1 MGQHGKPAGPSLLK
15 TKNIMIT
22 KTSSPAFFAPVTL
35 KQLDAHGALKE
46 TKFDAQFKR
55 IKQSAF
61 DALMQANQVR
71 QKQRQEA
78 IDNGV
83 DVSEQ
88 AKQEAFDLLNTHM
101 VGWSG
106 VQDEGQN
113 NIPFSTKELAEL
125 CEEHTGLLVAIVQ
138 AFYASFSPAAAAHL
152 AAKN

>member
-1 MGQHGKPAGPSLLK
+1 
-15 TKNIMIT
+15 MII

-35 KQLDAHGALKE
+35 KQLDSHGALKE
-46 TKFDAQFKR
+46 IKFDAQFKR

-61 DALMQANQVR
+61 DTLMQENQLK

-78 IDNGV
+78 VDNGI
-83 DVSEQ
+83 DISEQ
-88 AKQEAFDLLNTHM
+88 AKQEAVDLINTHM

-106 VQDEGQN
+106 VQDEGKN
-113 NIPFSTKELAEL
+113 NIPFSTNELAEL
-125 CEEHTGLLVAIVQ
+125 CEEYTGLLVAIVQ

>member
-1 MGQHGKPAGPSLLK
+1 MA
-15 TKNIMIT
+15 IVR
-22 KTSSPAFFAPVTL
+22 TSSPAFFAPVTL

-61 DALMQANQVR
+61 DALMRENQLK

-83 DVSEQ
+83 DFSEQ
-88 AKQEAFDLLNTHM
+88 AKQEAVELINSYM
-101 VGWSG
+101 IGWSG

-113 NIPFSTKELAEL
+113 NIPFSTNELAEL

-138 AFYASFSPAAAAHL
+138 AFYASFSPSAAAHL